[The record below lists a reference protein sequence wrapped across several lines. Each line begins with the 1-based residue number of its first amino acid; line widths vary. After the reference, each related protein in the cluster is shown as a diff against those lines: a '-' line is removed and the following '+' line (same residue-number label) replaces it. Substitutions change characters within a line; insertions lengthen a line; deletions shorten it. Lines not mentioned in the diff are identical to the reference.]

1 MCTAITYAPHAHY
14 FGRNLDLN
22 VSYHEQVTITPRH
35 YPFNFRRMGENANHY
50 AMIGMATVVEDYPL
64 YYEATNEKGLSM
76 AGLNFPGN
84 AVFKPEVDGRDNISS
99 FEFIPWILG
108 QCATIEEVKE
118 RLATIQLINLNFSDA
133 LPLHPLHWII
143 ADSDTSVVVEP
154 MADGLRVYDNP
165 VGVLTNNPSFEYQ
178 LFNLNDYRHVSTKL
192 PANTFAPTLNLDAYC
207 LGLGGQGLPG
217 DLSSTSRF
225 VRATFATFN
234 SVCEPTEASAVG
246 QFFKLLDT
254 VMQTRG
260 LNEAGDGTYEYTIYS
275 SCCNVD
281 DGIYYY
287 RTYGNNQITAVS
299 LFHEPLDSDRLITYR
314 LQYQQQIHYEN

>member
-22 VSYHEQVTITPRH
+22 GSYHEQVTIAPRH
-35 YPFNFRRMGENANHY
+35 YPFHFRRMGEDVNHY
-50 AMIGMATVVEDYPL
+50 AMIGMATVVEDYPF
-64 YYEATNEKGLSM
+64 YYEATNEKGLSV

-84 AVFKPEVDGRDNISS
+84 AVFKPEVDGRDNISP

-108 QCATIEEVKE
+108 QCATVEEAKE
-118 RLATIQLINLNFSDA
+118 RLATIHLINLNFSDA
-133 LPLHPLHWII
+133 LPLHPLHWMI
-143 ADSDTSVVVEP
+143 ADKDTSIVVEP
-154 MADGLRVYDNP
+154 MTDGLRVYDNP
-165 VGVLTNNPSFEYQ
+165 VRVLTNNPSFEYQ
-178 LFNLNDYRHVSTKL
+178 LFNLNDYHHVSTKL

-260 LNEAGDGTYEYTIYS
+260 LNEAADGTFEYTIYS

-287 RTYGNNQITAVS
+287 RTYDNNQITAVS
-299 LFHEPLDSDRLITYR
+299 LFHEPLDSERLITYR
-314 LQYQQQIHYEN
+314 LQYEQQIHYEN

>member
-22 VSYHEQVTITPRH
+22 GSYHEQVTITPRH
-35 YPFNFRRMGENANHY
+35 YPFHFRRMGENVNHY
-50 AMIGMATVVEDYPL
+50 AMIGMATVVEDYPF
-64 YYEATNEKGLSM
+64 YYEATNEKGLSV

-84 AVFKPEVDGRDNISS
+84 AVFKPEVDGRDNISP

-108 QCATIEEVKE
+108 QCATVEEAKE
-118 RLATIQLINLNFSDA
+118 RLATIHLINLNFSDA

-143 ADSDTSVVVEP
+143 ADRDTSIVVEP

-165 VGVLTNNPSFEYQ
+165 VGVLTNIPSFEYQ

-246 QFFKLLDT
+246 QFFNLLDT

-260 LNEAGDGTYEYTIYS
+260 LNEAADGTFEYTIYS

-287 RTYGNNQITAVS
+287 RTYDNNQITAVS
-299 LFHEPLDSDRLITYR
+299 LFHEPLDSERLITYR
-314 LQYQQQIHYEN
+314 LQYEQQIHYEN

>member
-76 AGLNFPGN
+76 AGLNFPRN
-84 AVFKPEVDGRDNISS
+84 AVFKPEVDTRDNVSP

-118 RLATIQLINLNFSDA
+118 RLATIHLINLNFSDA
-133 LPLHPLHWII
+133 LPLHPLHWMI
-143 ADSDTSVVVEP
+143 ADKDTAIVVEP

-192 PANTFAPTLNLDAYC
+192 PANTFAPNVNLDAYC
-207 LGLGGQGLPG
+207 LGLGGIGLPG
-217 DLSSTSRF
+217 DLSSMSRF
-225 VRATFATFN
+225 VRATFAKFN
-234 SVCEPTEASAVG
+234 SVCESTEASAVG

-254 VMQTRG
+254 VLQTRG
-260 LNEAGDGTYEYTIYS
+260 LNEAEDGSYEYTIYS

-281 DGIYYY
+281 AGIYYY
-287 RTYGNNQITAVS
+287 RTYENHQITAVS
-299 LFHEPLDSDRLITYR
+299 LFNEQLDGERLITYP
-314 LQYQQQIHYEN
+314 LQHDAQILYVN

>member
-35 YPFNFRRMGENANHY
+35 YPFNFRRMGENTEHY
-50 AMIGMATVVEDYPL
+50 AMIGMATVVKGYPL
-64 YYEATNEKGLSM
+64 YYEATNERGLSM

-84 AVFKPEVDGRDNISS
+84 AVFKPEVDGRDNVSP

-108 QCATIEEVKE
+108 QCATVEEAKK
-118 RLATIQLINLNFSDA
+118 RLTTIQLVNLNFSDA
-133 LPLHPLHWII
+133 LPLQPLHWMI
-143 ADSDTSVVVEP
+143 ADRDKSIVVEP
-154 MADGLRVYDNP
+154 MGDGLRVHDNP

-192 PANTFAPTLNLDAYC
+192 PANTFAPPLNLDAYC
-207 LGLGGQGLPG
+207 LGLGGNGLPG

-234 SVCEPTEASAVG
+234 SVCEPTESSAVG

-254 VMQTRG
+254 VLQVRG

-281 DGIYYY
+281 NGMYYY
-287 RTYGNNQITAVS
+287 RTYNNNQITAVS
-299 LFHEPLDSDRLITYR
+299 LFKEQLDSEQLITYR
-314 LQYQQQIHYEN
+314 LRNGQQIHFEN